1 MAPNFKSRL
10 NLRQGLDRD
19 VYQII
24 KKLEEAN
31 DGKPFKTITAAYDAI
46 KRSNSSLSRQKKRPL
61 EDSIERVLQFRK
73 EELEES
79 EDSEA
84 AIEEAESKK
93 VDDDRFLLNRQLTKH
108 WQVEPVSQGT
118 SEQPAAKK
126 RRIQTEG
133 DERDGAVSGPDTGTE
148 AAMNGDTAKDATRGA
163 DRLDKTAPKK
173 SPKSTRFRVEQPEEP
188 LPLGGVGEMHRHLLR
203 QTRYLL
209 RCPELYKG
217 NGWRRVPGMLLF
229 GPPGTGKRSLIRT
242 VAANLDVPIITVNGC
257 LEDPER
263 VEKSLAEAFDAAIGL
278 APSIVLIEDLDWHIP
293 KPGGSNHNEHGR
305 KVLNH
310 FARQMQRVQ
319 QEQANVLAMATTSR
333 LADVD
338 PVALEAGLF
347 ERTIQMRVPDQDARH
362 DILKVVTREKILA
375 DSLDLEEVAKMT
387 HGFVGADIII
397 ITTLAE
403 QAAQERILNSE
414 DPDGRQLEILTRP
427 PRRDQM
433 EVSDI
438 SLDLKQPAFE
448 TLPIE
453 PLTLDDFRLAIKG
466 FTPSLRR
473 EGFTVIPS
481 VTWDQVGAL
490 EKVREQL
497 HMSIIGPI
505 KNPELYQ
512 EFGLRRPAGAL
523 LWGPP
528 GCGKTLV
535 AQAVANEAQASFI
548 LINGPELLNKY
559 VGESERAVRELF
571 QRARSSTPCIL
582 FFDEIDS
589 LVPRRDNASTDAGV
603 RVVNALLTELDG
615 AQDRS
620 GIYVMGTTNRPDM
633 IDAAMLRPGR
643 LSVRLFV
650 DLPTPDER
658 VDILRAIY
666 KTAHASA
673 SEAELARLPAVALD
687 PRCNDF
693 SGADLGGLHI
703 KAAECAL
710 RKFMLGKKTARE
722 IDEEDWE
729 YALENT
735 RCSVLNPESYRKL
748 DRKLGKGE

>member
-1 MAPNFKSRL
+1 
-10 NLRQGLDRD
+10 
-19 VYQII
+19 
-24 KKLEEAN
+24 
-31 DGKPFKTITAAYDAI
+31 
-46 KRSNSSLSRQKKRPL
+46 RSNSSLSRQKKRPL
-61 EDSIERVLQFRK
+61 EDSIDRVLQFRK

-108 WQVEPVSQGT
+108 WQVEPP
-118 SEQPAAKK
+118 EQPAAKK
-126 RRIQTEG
+126 RRIQTEA
-133 DERDGAVSGPDTGTE
+133 DERDGAVSGPDTGAE
-148 AAMNGDTAKDATRGA
+148 AAAAAMNGDAAKETTRA
-163 DRLDKTAPKK
+163 DRLDKTVPKK
-173 SPKSTRFRVEQPEEP
+173 SPKSTRFRVEQYDEP

-209 RCPELYKG
+209 KCPELYKG

-242 VAANLDVPIITVNGC
+242 VAANLEVPIITLNGC

-293 KPGGSNHNEHGR
+293 KPGGNNHNEHGR

-310 FARQMQRVQ
+310 FTRQMQRVQ

-347 ERTIQMRVPDQDARH
+347 ERTIQMRVPDQEARH
-362 DILKVVTREKILA
+362 DILKVVTREKILS
-375 DSLDLEEVAKMT
+375 DSLDLEEIAKMT

-397 ITTLAE
+397 LTTLAE

-427 PRRDQM
+427 PPRKDEM
-433 EVSDI
+433 EEEVSDI
-438 SLDLKQPAFE
+438 SLDLRQPSFE

-490 EKVREQL
+490 ERVREQL

-650 DLPTPDER
+650 DLPTPEER

-673 SEAELARLPAVALD
+673 SDAELARLPAVALD
-687 PRCNDF
+687 PRCSDF

-710 RKFMLGKKTARE
+710 KKFMLGKKTARE
-722 IDEEDWE
+722 IDEDDWE
-729 YALENT
+729 YALDNT